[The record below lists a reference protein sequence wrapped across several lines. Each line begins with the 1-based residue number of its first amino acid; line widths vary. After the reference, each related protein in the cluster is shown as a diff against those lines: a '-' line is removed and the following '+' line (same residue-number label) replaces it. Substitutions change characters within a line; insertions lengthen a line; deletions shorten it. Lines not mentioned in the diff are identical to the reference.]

1 MIDDEMR
8 DMLLMSKDTRGA
20 IREMNDAFKGE
31 SDLESQFVAEEHN
44 NKLQVRK
51 VITRKRTL
59 DRLATAKG
67 RPLEPIMEE
76 RLYKD
81 QYALVA
87 VDTEQQKR
95 VRNESLKHK
104 ARLISGT
111 NRSTTNS
118 NFRFGEEDT
127 FLTGGG
133 LPGRRQQDDED
144 DE

>member
-1 MIDDEMR
+1 MTYQERLKVKMIDDEMR

-31 SDLESQFVAEEHN
+31 GDLESQFVAEEHN

-76 RLYKD
+76 RGHKD

-118 NFRFGEEDT
+118 NFRFG
-127 FLTGGG
+127 
-133 LPGRRQQDDED
+133 
-144 DE
+144 